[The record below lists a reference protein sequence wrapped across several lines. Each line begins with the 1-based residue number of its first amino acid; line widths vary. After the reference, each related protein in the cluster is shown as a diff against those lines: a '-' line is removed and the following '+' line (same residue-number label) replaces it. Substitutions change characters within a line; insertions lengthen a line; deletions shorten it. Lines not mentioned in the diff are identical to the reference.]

1 MSSRELDAFVYVLGL
16 AGGKLGQNW
25 TFGSRRKPHEGT
37 VRVQSAD
44 KSIAS
49 LESIGVKI
57 YGVDEARVSSSK
69 KKNTT
74 FFNFLIFFLE
84 INTHVQRRGK
94 NKHKSTPNKMVQN
107 AT

>member
-1 MSSRELDAFVYVLGL
+1 MQEIGYIEQGSLSSKEIDAFVYVLKL

-25 TFGSRRKPHEGT
+25 TSGCGRKSQEGA

-57 YGVDEARVSSSK
+57 DGVDEASVSTSK
-69 KKNTT
+69 KKKKTY
-74 FFNFLIFFLE
+74 FNCFCF
-84 INTHVQRRGK
+84 
-94 NKHKSTPNKMVQN
+94 NKWFRMRPSISS
-107 AT
+107 

>member
-1 MSSRELDAFVYVLGL
+1 MQEIEYIKQGSLSSKELDAFVYVLGL

-25 TFGSRRKPHEGT
+25 TFGSGRKPHEGT

-69 KKNTT
+69 RKNTT
-74 FFNFLIFFLE
+74 YFNCFFFF
-84 INTHVQRRGK
+84 R
-94 NKHKSTPNKMVQN
+94 NKHTRTRIK
-107 AT
+107 

>member
-1 MSSRELDAFVYVLGL
+1 MSSKELDAFVYVLGF

-25 TFGSRRKPHEGT
+25 TFGSGGKPQEGT

-57 YGVDEARVSSSK
+57 YGVDEAHVSSSK
-69 KKNTT
+69 K
-74 FFNFLIFFLE
+74 
-84 INTHVQRRGK
+84 GK
-94 NKHKSTPNKMVQN
+94 YNLF
-107 AT
+107 

>member
-1 MSSRELDAFVYVLGL
+1 MQEIEYIKQGSLSSKELDAFVYVLGL
-16 AGGKLGQNW
+16 AGGKLGQSW
-25 TFGSRRKPHEGT
+25 TFRSGRKPQEGA

-69 KKNTT
+69 KNNTT
-74 FFNFLIFFLE
+74 YFNYFFFFLE
-84 INTHVQRRGK
+84 TNTRTKKREK
-94 NKHKSTPNKMVQN
+94 KF
-107 AT
+107 

>member
-1 MSSRELDAFVYVLGL
+1 MSSKELDAFVYVLGL

-25 TFGSRRKPHEGT
+25 TFGSGRKPHEGT

-69 KKNTT
+69 KNNTT
-74 FFNFLIFFLE
+74 YFNCFFFFF
-84 INTHVQRRGK
+84 R
-94 NKHKSTPNKMVQN
+94 NKHTYKEERKKVLT
-107 AT
+107 